1 MLLIAP
7 VGGVPAGHDPL
18 DRRTRRRR
26 EHFSQ
31 LLRAVPVRHRIHST
45 YRPLRVHGLDCI
57 GGRELGPDAA
67 ARSSVTE
74 LRRRDVELF
83 IARLHY
89 PARVVLE
96 KAGFTDALGP
106 GHVWH
111 SISQTVKAA
120 SLYINGEP
128 LPEVDDAVAWDLES
142 GPQDPGSTG

>member
-1 MLLIAP
+1 MVLRLDAPLFWANCETTHMHILEAVDTDEAVRALVLDLEATGQMDTTTATMLS
-7 VGGVPAGHDPL
+7 D
-18 DRRTRRRR
+18 
-26 EHFSQ
+26 
-31 LLRAVPVRHRIHST
+31 LL
-45 YRPLRVHGLDCI
+45 
-57 GGRELGPDAA
+57 
-67 ARSSVTE
+67 TE

-142 GPQDPGSTG
+142 EPQDPGSTG